1 MFGNIPVLSRLYQL
15 DNIRPLAANETWP
28 AEVSAFCSMSVVEK
42 QCNVIVIDDLAASKS
57 PYEPAICKLEIFTK
71 DKDLASALV
80 ANGLA
85 QWIQPLSN
93 DTTA

>member
-15 DNIRPLAANETWP
+15 DNIRSLAANGTWP
-28 AEVSAFCSMSVVEK
+28 AEVSTFCSMSVVEK

-57 PYEPAICKLEIFTK
+57 PYDPTICKLEIFTK

-85 QWIQPLSN
+85 QWIQPMSI